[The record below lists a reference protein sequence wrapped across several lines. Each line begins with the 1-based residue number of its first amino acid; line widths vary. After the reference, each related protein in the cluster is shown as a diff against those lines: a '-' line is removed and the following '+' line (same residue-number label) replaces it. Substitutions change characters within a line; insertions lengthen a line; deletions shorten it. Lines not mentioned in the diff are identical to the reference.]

1 MAHVEKLLQSLSFPW
16 LKGGQVAG
24 EFIRVEDVPY
34 LCLKTRKL
42 SSELRPIHC
51 DLCEVQQLL
60 TKKIVQRALDAELLL
75 DPARRPA
82 LLYPDLFELHA
93 EKYIACDVWT

>member
-1 MAHVEKLLQSLSFPW
+1 MAHVEKFLQLLSSRW

-42 SSELRPIHC
+42 SSELRPILC

-60 TKKIVQRALDAELLL
+60 TEKIVQRALDAELLL

-82 LLYPDLFELHA
+82 LLLPRPFRTS
-93 EKYIACDVWT
+93 CR